1 MCVCVCVCVCV
12 STCDKSWSVSLQFA
26 PNPHKLLL
34 EVVSMICVAVHKQL
48 HWLIEAQASQLL
60 NLGGGG
66 GRVGGEGGER
76 MKYS

>member
-1 MCVCVCVCVCV
+1 
-12 STCDKSWSVSLQFA
+12 
-26 PNPHKLLL
+26 
-34 EVVSMICVAVHKQL
+34 MIGVAVHKQL

-66 GRVGGEGGER
+66 GGGVGGEGGER